1 MLLPPDEAA
10 TRRLHHELEMTI
22 REVNHELISAA
33 TGAITRNAFTNV
45 ARMVAH
51 QRGRY
56 LRCVLRL
63 GDESLSADVET
74 DTALELKPLREAYHE
89 AVEGFAALEHALQR
103 GYVTLA
109 DRTALPDCG
118 GQAIEA

>member
-22 REVNHELISAA
+22 RDVNHELIGAS
-33 TGAITRNAFTNV
+33 TGAITRHAFTNV

-51 QRGRY
+51 LRGRY
-56 LRCVLRL
+56 LRCVLTL
-63 GDESLSADVET
+63 GEESLSGQAEAGP
-74 DTALELKPLREAYHE
+74 ALELKPLREAYHE

-103 GYVTLA
+103 GYVSLA
-109 DRTALPDCG
+109 D
-118 GQAIEA
+118 